1 MMISDGTVP
10 VAEAKLHTLL
20 DVSREL
26 GATLDLHTL
35 LQRIEQAA
43 LQVLDCARVT
53 VFLHDRQRDEL
64 FSRLAT
70 GAEVIRFPA
79 DKGIAGECF
88 QTGDAIN
95 IADAYADPRFNPAID
110 RQSGFRTQN
119 LLTLPMRGHDGD
131 VVGVLQLINKRGGAF
146 TEADAH
152 LAATLSSLTGV
163 ALQRQMLLDAYAVK
177 QKMERDMALARR
189 IQQSLLPKANPQIP
203 GFDIA
208 GWNQPADATGGDFY
222 DFLPLPEGRLGLLLA
237 DASGHGIGPALL
249 ASVCR
254 AIVRAL
260 ATTTGQLDAI
270 LTGTNALLNQ
280 DLQPGHFI
288 TLFLGLLDAATGR
301 LDYVSGGHGPLLY
314 YRPADDTTR
323 ILGSTTLAL
332 GILPTVDGTPATPL
346 HMQPRDVL
354 ILITDGFHEWANPQR
369 EDFGVD
375 RVFDVIRRNH
385 DRSAADMID
394 ALYAAVRAFADPTPQ
409 DDDLTAIIVKK
420 L

>member
-1 MMISDGTVP
+1 MMADLTTSA
-10 VAEAKLHTLL
+10 AETKLHTLL
-20 DVSREL
+20 DISRAL
-26 GATLDLHTL
+26 GATLDLQTL

-43 LQVLDCARVT
+43 LQVLDCERVT
-53 VFLHDRQRDEL
+53 VFLYDRERDDL

-70 GAEVIRFPA
+70 GAEAIRFPA
-79 DKGIAGECF
+79 GKGIAGECF
-88 QTGDAIN
+88 QTGAAIN

-131 VVGVLQLINKRGGAF
+131 VVGVLQLINKREGAF

-270 LTGTNALLNQ
+270 LTGANALLNQ

-288 TLFLGLLDAATGR
+288 TLFLGLLDEATGR

-314 YRPADDTTR
+314 YRPAGDTTR
-323 ILGSTTLAL
+323 ILGSTAPAL
-332 GILPTVDGTPATPL
+332 GILPTIDGTLATPL
-346 HMQPRDVL
+346 HMQPGDVL

-375 RVFDVIRRNH
+375 RVFDIIRQNQ
-385 DRSAADMID
+385 DRSAVAMID